1 MIQLSK
7 KLNFFALFLQI
18 DKIIIFPPFPNMPH
32 MSLDIISRWVNG
44 VVEEISKGC
53 NSSFKEQFL

>member
-18 DKIIIFPPFPNMPH
+18 DKIIIFPLFPNMPH

-53 NSSFKEQFL
+53 NNSFKEQFL